1 MQQVDHCAALK
12 VAANQRILSGETVTD
27 LLNDHESTKERD
39 HIASHICF
47 AYMVLW
53 VGPTSRLC
61 RQRSV
66 KHAAV
71 GNIHN
76 ARSGFSLALA
86 DACATHLQHAAVT
99 GVTPSTLKSRTLR
112 GLKQEVTTWLINR
125 CHLCSYASF
134 ERAGN
139 AYTVRWLILLCGPSA
154 HVSPA
159 AIHLRLA
166 S

>member
-12 VAANQRILSGETVTD
+12 VAAIQRILSGETVTD

-66 KHAAV
+66 KHAAFLYSLHGCRLKLSATARV
-71 GNIHN
+71 NIHN

-139 AYTVRWLILLCGPSA
+139 AYTVRWLILLC
-154 HVSPA
+154 
-159 AIHLRLA
+159 
-166 S
+166 